1 MNYLKLITANLGKLN
16 DITFGY
22 DWILA
27 NRANENLFNVKL
39 ICNTYQVHFTKR
51 L

>member
-1 MNYLKLITANLGKLN
+1 MT
-16 DITFGY
+16 DIIFGY

-27 NRANENLFNVKL
+27 NRANENLLNVKL
-39 ICNTYQVHFTKR
+39 ICNTYQVHITKN